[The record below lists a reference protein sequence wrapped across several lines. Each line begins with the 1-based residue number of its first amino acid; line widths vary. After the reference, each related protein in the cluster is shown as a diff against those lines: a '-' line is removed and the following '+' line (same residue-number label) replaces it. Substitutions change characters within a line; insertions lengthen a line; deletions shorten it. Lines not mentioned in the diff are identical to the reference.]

1 MRSILNKI
9 KNIPQTVKISVAY
22 TICSILQK
30 CLTFFTLPLFTRI
43 LTTEE
48 YGQFS
53 VYSSWAAIV
62 GIFVTLNLGYGSFS
76 TAMAKFEKRRD
87 EYIASVQGISLLM
100 VGLFLIVYFPFQ
112 KQWNN
117 LFGMPTALVIVM
129 ILELLGQSTF
139 LFWCTKKR
147 FEFKYKSVVATTL
160 LMSVASPALAFLLI
174 AFSSEKGYARIIGY
188 ATVNIVVGLFFL
200 VFNQYKGK
208 KMFDKDFWKY
218 SLSFAIPLIPY
229 YLSQVVFNQ
238 SDRIM
243 IDKICGTDK
252 AAIYSVAYT
261 VALILNFVLNAINNS
276 YVPWFYQA
284 IKEKKWEESKKVASG
299 ISLLMAV
306 LLLGIIWLAPE
317 IIYIMAGKAY
327 YEAVWIIPPV
337 AMSLLLLFYAQLFI
351 NTAFYYEKKGFL
363 VWASVWSAI
372 LNIVLNAIF
381 IPMAGYVVAGYTTF
395 VSYILFALLN
405 YYGAQKHIKMDIS
418 MRNLYDLK
426 VLTLVF
432 AGFVVLSF
440 GAMVL
445 YSMFVVRYVV
455 IAVTFVVV
463 FLKRNTLINYLK
475 MFKKNEVE

>member
-1 MRSILNKI
+1 
-9 KNIPQTVKISVAY
+9 
-22 TICSILQK
+22 
-30 CLTFFTLPLFTRI
+30 
-43 LTTEE
+43 
-48 YGQFS
+48 
-53 VYSSWAAIV
+53 
-62 GIFVTLNLGYGSFS
+62 
-76 TAMAKFEKRRD
+76 
-87 EYIASVQGISLLM
+87 
-100 VGLFLIVYFPFQ
+100 
-112 KQWNN
+112 
-117 LFGMPTALVIVM
+117 
-129 ILELLGQSTF
+129 
-139 LFWCTKKR
+139 
-147 FEFKYKSVVATTL
+147 
-160 LMSVASPALAFLLI
+160 MSVASPALAFLLI

-381 IPMAGYVVAGYTTF
+381 IPMAGYVAAGYTTF

-426 VLTLVF
+426 VLTLIF

-440 GAMVL
+440 GAMML